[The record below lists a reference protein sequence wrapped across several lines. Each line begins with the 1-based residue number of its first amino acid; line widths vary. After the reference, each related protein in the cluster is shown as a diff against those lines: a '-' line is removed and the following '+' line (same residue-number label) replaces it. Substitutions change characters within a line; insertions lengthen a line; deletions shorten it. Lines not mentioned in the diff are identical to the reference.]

1 MSAFEAGSNTQCNQH
16 NNIDPNNQNRERN
29 ESMLGDRDFWPAM
42 SERVAG
48 MRARH
53 ALVLR
58 PLPAVLAALFS
69 RACTSARN
77 HCKTHGEFLLFD
89 ELLQGGSLSVLQS

>member
-48 MRARH
+48 IETQAGEGQRQPMDLFH
-53 ALVLR
+53 A
-58 PLPAVLAALFS
+58 
-69 RACTSARN
+69 
-77 HCKTHGEFLLFD
+77 
-89 ELLQGGSLSVLQS
+89 